1 MKKVKN
7 IFINIYIFIEL
18 FCSLCCLLNKHDK
31 EHVLIDINNKE
42 SLKSNNI
49 SYDKSIS
56 DFDKVFKKIK
66 NIKQRIEEGIE
77 EINISQKKIFN
88 EITTSFED
96 QRNKLNRKEKQLKLE
111 LDEKVKQIKEELN
124 KFLNDVNQLILFNE
138 RTNKAIEN
146 FEKTN
151 NTEEIRALYYI
162 SEININ
168 NEKTKEF
175 LKIPIRNLDITF
187 NSDLNTLDYK
197 DYYFSGIPV
206 PKNIKTEIQGNVI
219 LSWDIDKFKVKDFD
233 NKKIKY
239 EVEIKKDNEIFSNE
253 SYEKIMHLDR
263 QKLNNDC
270 EIKIRTIYDDIYGNW
285 SEIQKFNI
293 NNSQNYFC
301 SYKTYKVGSIKNNNN
316 PFLNYN

>member
-1 MKKVKN
+1 M
-7 IFINIYIFIEL
+7 
-18 FCSLCCLLNKHDK
+18 LNKHDK
-31 EHVLIDINNKE
+31 EHILIDINNKE

-66 NIKQRIEEGIE
+66 NIKQRIEEEME

-111 LDEKVKQIKEELN
+111 LEEKVKQIKEELN

-151 NTEEIRALYYI
+151 NTEKIRALYYI

-175 LKIPIRNLDITF
+175 FKIPIRNLDISF

-270 EIKIRTIYDDIYGNW
+270 EIKIRAIYDDIYGNW
-285 SEIQKFNI
+285 SEIQKFNF